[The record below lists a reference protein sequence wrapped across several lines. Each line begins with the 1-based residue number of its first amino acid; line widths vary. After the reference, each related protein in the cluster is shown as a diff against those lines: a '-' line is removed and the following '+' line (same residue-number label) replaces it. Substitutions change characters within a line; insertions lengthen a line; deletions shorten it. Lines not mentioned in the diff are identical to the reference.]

1 GLSALISPFEEQ
13 SKLAFWTTR
22 YDCIPLPTPF
32 VDGPGPKD
40 LSWLPHLCVS
50 FPGDTE
56 DRDVVRDR
64 QWDAISMV
72 VEVKNSAS
80 EDPFRPQR
88 SAGAMKTL
96 NRLVGISRSL
106 LFYHGFLFTFVLGVF
121 GDTVRIVRFDRTAAL
136 VSRPFNIRTEP
147 HLVQRFFWHF
157 THPVVGGLVVG
168 CDPTL
173 RRLTLPEHEWLK
185 RQLAHVK
192 KPHKPSPTDL
202 AWARRV
208 EVHDDRD
215 GGVTAYFR
223 FKHVDAQC
231 QFVTRTTTVWCAI
244 EDKHVED
251 PRAKTAVKPRILKES
266 WRPLRRQPEPVFYR
280 RLARTVQVRE
290 SSGLPTFLHGGDLG
304 QMEQDTPHPASHDSI
319 TSETSLPYP
328 QHQTCSWS
336 TLGIR
341 YTPLEMS
348 HVRFAIEE
356 VGRSLEDFKDSRELV
371 MAVRDAILGHR
382 LAWEEAGILHRDISI
397 GNILIV
403 DERTPGGPTGFLHDF
418 DAGFIT
424 RYAPGDPIPSLV
436 ALEAVGLAQKQSLQE
451 RKGTFFFTSL
461 ALLGKGGVG
470 VVHQVYHDLES
481 VYWTLLYVVL
491 RHTVHSLGQR
501 KCKEIFYNDSDDEGK
516 NVRIAVARKRRWLNA
531 PSQDAENNL
540 IIYDNAPLTKL
551 MRDYK
556 SLVRAMYAQG
566 LDGKN
571 ILTYVEVLRLFDETI
586 ESSGWPEQ
594 DRITCY
600 LSGPTGRF
608 HGRHGTKSASA
619 IVKAGVKRDYASLV
633 RYPFPAE
640 RESDEKGKR
649 TLRKGYRMKKRRKL
663 ASATR
668 IIELRETSV

>member
-1 GLSALISPFEEQ
+1 M
-13 SKLAFWTTR
+13 
-22 YDCIPLPTPF
+22 
-32 VDGPGPKD
+32 
-40 LSWLPHLCVS
+40 
-50 FPGDTE
+50 
-56 DRDVVRDR
+56 VRDR

-121 GDTVRIVRFDRTAAL
+121 GDTVRIARFDRTAAL
-136 VSRPFNIRTEP
+136 VSRPFNIRSEP

-157 THPVVGGLVVG
+157 THPVVGGPVVG

-173 RRLTLPEHEWLK
+173 RRLTLPEHEWLE

-304 QMEQDTPHPASHDSI
+304 QMEVRRWQASRPTSDASVLVDKGVLRLHSLEPPLQTQQDTPPPASHDSI

-371 MAVRDAILGHR
+371 MAVRHAILGER
-382 LAWEEAGILHRDISI
+382 LKRFRCRCEILNGS
-397 GNILIV
+397 
-403 DERTPGGPTGFLHDF
+403 
-418 DAGFIT
+418 
-424 RYAPGDPIPSLV
+424 
-436 ALEAVGLAQKQSLQE
+436 
-451 RKGTFFFTSL
+451 
-461 ALLGKGGVG
+461 
-470 VVHQVYHDLES
+470 
-481 VYWTLLYVVL
+481 
-491 RHTVHSLGQR
+491 
-501 KCKEIFYNDSDDEGK
+501 
-516 NVRIAVARKRRWLNA
+516 
-531 PSQDAENNL
+531 
-540 IIYDNAPLTKL
+540 
-551 MRDYK
+551 
-556 SLVRAMYAQG
+556 
-566 LDGKN
+566 
-571 ILTYVEVLRLFDETI
+571 
-586 ESSGWPEQ
+586 
-594 DRITCY
+594 
-600 LSGPTGRF
+600 
-608 HGRHGTKSASA
+608 
-619 IVKAGVKRDYASLV
+619 
-633 RYPFPAE
+633 
-640 RESDEKGKR
+640 
-649 TLRKGYRMKKRRKL
+649 
-663 ASATR
+663 
-668 IIELRETSV
+668 